1 VQKPSKLGIKGVV
14 IINKSYFK
22 SAASIKKKKERRIR
36 MMSLVDHSANV
47 GVILFDL
54 SNDNGIPDQGGI
66 IFL

>member
-1 VQKPSKLGIKGVV
+1 
-14 IINKSYFK
+14 
-22 SAASIKKKKERRIR
+22 